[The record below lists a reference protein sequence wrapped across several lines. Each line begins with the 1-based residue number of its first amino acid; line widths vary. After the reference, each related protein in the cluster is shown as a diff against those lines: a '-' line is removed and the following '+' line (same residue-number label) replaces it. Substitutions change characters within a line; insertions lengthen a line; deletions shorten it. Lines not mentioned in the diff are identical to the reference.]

1 MAVATISVN
10 FATAAEV
17 RAGTTAIKSVNP
29 LQLFNALTSGNAF
42 YSINVSG
49 AQFNNNVTIATGS
62 FSLTDATKTATLAG
76 VTSITNSTPS
86 TTTGTG
92 ALVVTGGVGIGGRLN
107 VGAQTII
114 STGGLTVA
122 AGGLTVSAGGASIT
136 GDSSITSGTLTVA
149 SGLTVSAGGATITAG
164 GLTVTAGGATITA
177 GGLTVNAGATSSIT
191 STNISLVGTTQVT
204 GALNVTG
211 DVTAFFSS
219 DSRLKDN
226 REKIPSP
233 LEKIKK
239 ISGISFDWNKDS
251 GKSGKDYGVIA
262 QEIEQIMPE
271 IVTTREDGYKAVR
284 YEKLIPLLIEAIKEL
299 AK

>member
-164 GLTVTAGGATITA
+164 GLTV
-177 GGLTVNAGATSSIT
+177 NAGATSSIT